1 MRTWT
6 LMDTAHATM
15 AGMEITVTR
24 IKRSLIT
31 AITSITDSRPLIL
44 TTTMDTLETITT
56 TEDTSEI
63 VIQPAMVA

>member
-1 MRTWT
+1 
-6 LMDTAHATM
+6 MDTAHATM